1 MNRKANMPQGE
12 DKTRN
17 AGDPRAA
24 AALRAQLAALPRHEP
39 PSQLRSQLRVMGSQ
53 EAQKRRMWSS
63 PTSVAAYVLGR
74 LGLIV
79 NNMMRPYA
87 LPVTGGLLS
96 AVVLFSVVLTSYPMI
111 GEIQRDVPTP
121 VSTEPGVVSSFAFGL
136 GDEDIVVD
144 VSTDDQGRFME
155 YSLPSGQRWATDP
168 EIRRSLENMLLCTR
182 FRPSTRFG
190 QPSSGKTRIIILRSS
205 MDVRG

>member
-1 MNRKANMPQGE
+1 MPQGHNE
-12 DKTRN
+12 SLS
-17 AGDPRAA
+17 AGDLRAS

-39 PSQLRSQLRVMGSQ
+39 PSKLRSQLRVMGSQ
-53 EAQKRRMWSS
+53 EAQRRRMWSS
-63 PTSVAAYVLGR
+63 PATVAAYALGR

-87 LPVTGGLLS
+87 VPVTGGLLS
-96 AVVLFSVVLTSYPMI
+96 AVVLFSIVLTSYPVI

-121 VSTEPGVVSSFAFGL
+121 VSTEPGVVSSLAFGL

-144 VSTDDQGRFME
+144 VSIDDQGRVME

-168 EIRRSLENMLLCTR
+168 EIRRSLENTLLCTR
-182 FRPSTRFG
+182 FQPATRFG
-190 QPSSGKTRIIILRSS
+190 QPSSGRTRITIRRSQ